1 MTLDRFRPYVSRF
14 LDPFVRGFDRVGMTP
29 NGVSVVAFGMA
40 ILAAGAF
47 ALGGLEDP
55 IWYAV
60 AAVLVFLNGWL
71 DIVDG
76 ALAREQEVAS
86 AGGDL
91 LDHVLDRYADIV
103 VIAGL
108 AAGIEDYVLG
118 FTAVTGVVMT
128 SYLARK
134 PGGRSRSGL
143 RRTRRSSGQ
152 VGNHRSRR
160 LPRVPARGRDA
171 RRVLAGRLVARLPRG
186 RRPPDGTPALLLLL
200 DRSRVG
206 PFRPGLRV
214 VRRRGAAPHA
224 LSLTAI

>member
-1 MTLDRFRPYVSRF
+1 MTLDKFRPYVSRF

-60 AAVLVFLNGWL
+60 AAILVFLNGWL

-108 AAGIEDYVLG
+108 AAGIEDYLLG
-118 FTAVTGVVMT
+118 FAAVTGVVMT
-128 SYLARK
+128 SYLGTQAQAVGLDRVY
-134 PGGRSRSGL
+134 GGL
-143 RRTRRSSGQ
+143 
-152 VGNHRSRR
+152 VGRADR
-160 LPRVPARGRDA
+160 LAIIG
-171 RRVLAGRLVARLPRG
+171 LAGFLAYPLADASLAGVSLVG
-186 RRPPDGTPALLLLL
+186 WLLVFLAV
-200 DRSRVG
+200 VG
-206 PFRPGLRV
+206 
-214 VRRRGAAPHA
+214 H
-224 LSLTAI
+224 LTALQRFYYSWIGLE

>member
-1 MTLDRFRPYVSRF
+1 MTLDKFRPYVSGA
-14 LDPFVRGFDRVGMTP
+14 LDPFVKGFDRVGMTP
-29 NGVSVVAFGMA
+29 NGVSVLAFGMA
-40 ILAAGAF
+40 MLAAGAF

-108 AAGIEDYVLG
+108 AAGLENYLLG
-118 FTAVTGVVMT
+118 FAAVTGVVMT
-128 SYLARK
+128 SYLGTQAQAVGLDRVY
-134 PGGRSRSGL
+134 GGLVGRADRLAIIGLVGFLAYPLSGPIIGDVTL
-143 RRTRRSSGQ
+143 
-152 VGNHRSRR
+152 VG
-160 LPRVPARGRDA
+160 
-171 RRVLAGRLVARLPRG
+171 
-186 RRPPDGTPALLLLL
+186 LLLVFLAV
-200 DRSRVG
+200 VG
-206 PFRPGLRV
+206 
-214 VRRRGAAPHA
+214 H
-224 LSLTAI
+224 LTALQRFYYAWVALE

>member
-118 FTAVTGVVMT
+118 FAAVTGVVMT
-128 SYLARK
+128 SYLGTQAQAVGLDRVY
-134 PGGRSRSGL
+134 GGL
-143 RRTRRSSGQ
+143 
-152 VGNHRSRR
+152 VGRADR
-160 LPRVPARGRDA
+160 LAIIG
-171 RRVLAGRLVARLPRG
+171 LAGFLAYPLADAALAGFSLVGWVLVFLAV
-186 RRPPDGTPALLLLL
+186 
-200 DRSRVG
+200 VG
-206 PFRPGLRV
+206 
-214 VRRRGAAPHA
+214 H
-224 LSLTAI
+224 LTALQRFYYSWIALE